1 MEWATVLDAS
11 EQELCARC
19 GTECWASDLRNGGIS
34 PLWGDSQSQEVRIET
49 IGSWRR
55 EAEEIGDQEFGL
67 GECEGKGEG
76 LEGFL

>member
-1 MEWATVLDAS
+1 MLDAS

-49 IGSWRR
+49 IGS
-55 EAEEIGDQEFGL
+55 
-67 GECEGKGEG
+67 
-76 LEGFL
+76 